1 MAVKKHYISRSTNL
15 QFVYYGSIDRIVLN
29 GYNEAVIE
37 FEGDL
42 TPITMKIDS
51 QEYIDFMLG
60 FEDYL
65 DSDEE

>member
-29 GYNEAVIE
+29 GHNEAVIE

-65 DSDEE
+65 DSDGE

>member
-1 MAVKKHYISRSTNL
+1 MAVKKHYFSRSTKL

-29 GYNEAVIE
+29 DYNEAVLE
-37 FEGDL
+37 FEGEL
-42 TPITMKIDS
+42 EPITMKIDS